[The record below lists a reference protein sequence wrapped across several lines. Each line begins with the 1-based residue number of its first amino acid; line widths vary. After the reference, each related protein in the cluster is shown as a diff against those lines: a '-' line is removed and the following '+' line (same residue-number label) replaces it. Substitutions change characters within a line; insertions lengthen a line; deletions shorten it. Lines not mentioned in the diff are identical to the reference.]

1 MKQVILILL
10 IAATGLTA
18 QTWEQE
24 GSVKRWSGGGS
35 ITSPYLGCATI
46 FGDPTIQTGKS
57 LAEVSL
63 ETGSAESNAF
73 PDEDNWY
80 FLPRQPRT
88 GARVLS
94 GEGGAQTT
102 TVYIR
107 DIWKNIARTEIEIPA
122 RTVDLMLDVTD
133 TWVAEDGS
141 EGVIVFAPGPNTP
154 EGSEEYVFAFY
165 NGSEVTFTQRVKP
178 KVDVDIYV
186 RPTDDGPIVYLR
198 GNGISFP
205 PSDEEIFT
213 NASYLM
219 YSSDGSIEQLRL
231 DQRGP
236 GSGKGRQIIWHS
248 NKWDRLVLID
258 EFASGAMLVK
268 ASNGIFV
275 DSITGS
281 QVNPGSTVKILSA
294 SGNNRDTWMAT
305 HADVGGK
312 KALILWAMPDVREVT
327 SVVFGTGDN
336 ATKQMPL
343 SDWDIIIPYISS
355 NGSSHTLY
363 YGDPADVVS
372 VDEQRA
378 ETREQRV
385 YPNPATNVVNVTLPD
400 GQGALDYVVVDGMG
414 SVVQRGATTGA
425 IDVSPLPTG
434 AYTIIGPASGLRA
447 RLTVIR

>member
-1 MKQVILILL
+1 MPSQTVSGSDG
-10 IAATGLTA
+10 ATA
-18 QTWEQE
+18 
-24 GSVKRWSGGGS
+24 
-35 ITSPYLGCATI
+35 
-46 FGDPTIQTGKS
+46 
-57 LAEVSL
+57 
-63 ETGSAESNAF
+63 
-73 PDEDNWY
+73 
-80 FLPRQPRT
+80 
-88 GARVLS
+88 
-94 GEGGAQTT
+94 T
-102 TVYIR
+102 TVFIR
-107 DIWKNIARTEIEIPA
+107 DIWKNIARAEIEIPV
-122 RTVDLMLDVTD
+122 RTVDLMLDATD

-141 EGVIVFAPGPNTP
+141 EGVIVFSPGPNTP
-154 EGSEEYVFAFY
+154 EGAEEYVFAFY
-165 NGSEVTFTQRVKP
+165 KGSEVTFTQRVKP

-327 SVVFGTGDN
+327 SVSFGSSDN
-336 ATKQMPL
+336 STKQMPL

-355 NGSSHTLY
+355 NGNSHTLY
-363 YGDPADVVS
+363 YWDPADVVS

-378 ETREQRV
+378 TSDQQRL
-385 YPNPATNVVNVTLPD
+385 YPNPATNVVNVPLPG

-414 SVVQRGATTGA
+414 NFVQRGSTTGT

-434 AYTIIGPASGLRA
+434 AYTIIGPANGLRP

>member
-1 MKQVILILL
+1 MPDRCASPVPSQTVSGSDG
-10 IAATGLTA
+10 ATA
-18 QTWEQE
+18 
-24 GSVKRWSGGGS
+24 
-35 ITSPYLGCATI
+35 
-46 FGDPTIQTGKS
+46 
-57 LAEVSL
+57 
-63 ETGSAESNAF
+63 
-73 PDEDNWY
+73 
-80 FLPRQPRT
+80 
-88 GARVLS
+88 
-94 GEGGAQTT
+94 T
-102 TVYIR
+102 TVFIR
-107 DIWKNIARTEIEIPA
+107 DIWKNIARAEIEIPV
-122 RTVDLMLDVTD
+122 RTVDLMLDATD

-141 EGVIVFAPGPNTP
+141 EGVIVFSPGPNTP
-154 EGSEEYVFAFY
+154 EGAEEYVFAFY
-165 NGSEVTFTQRVKP
+165 KGSEVTFTQRVKP

-327 SVVFGTGDN
+327 SVSFGSSDN
-336 ATKQMPL
+336 STKQMPL

-355 NGSSHTLY
+355 NGNSHTRRRMLSMSHCPE
-363 YGDPADVVS
+363 G
-372 VDEQRA
+372 
-378 ETREQRV
+378 
-385 YPNPATNVVNVTLPD
+385 
-400 GQGALDYVVVDGMG
+400 
-414 SVVQRGATTGA
+414 RGLWTTWWLTGWV
-425 IDVSPLPTG
+425 ILCSGVPPLERST
-434 AYTIIGPASGLRA
+434 
-447 RLTVIR
+447 

>member
-1 MKQVILILL
+1 MKLVILILL
-10 IAATGLTA
+10 IAATGVSA
-18 QTWEQE
+18 QSWDRE

-46 FGDPTIQTGKS
+46 FGDPTIQAGKS

-63 ETGSAESNAF
+63 EAGTTETRSF
-73 PDEDNWY
+73 PDEDNWH

-94 GEGGAQTT
+94 GEGGAQST

-107 DIWKNIARTEIEIPA
+107 DIWKNVARTQIEIPA

-165 NGSEVTFTQRVKP
+165 NGTEVTFTQRVKP

-186 RPTDDGPIVYLR
+186 RPTDDGPVVYLR

-205 PSDEEIFT
+205 PSEEEVFT

-219 YSSDGSIEQLRL
+219 YSPDGSIEQLRL

-281 QVNPGSTVKILSA
+281 QVNPGTTVKILSA

-305 HADVGGK
+305 HADVGGT

-327 SVVFGTGDN
+327 SVKFSGSDN

-355 NGSSHTLY
+355 NGGSHSLY
-363 YGDPADVVS
+363 YWDPADVVS
-372 VDEQRA
+372 VSENGDRVSD
-378 ETREQRV
+378 TGV
-385 YPNPATNVVNVTLPD
+385 YPNPATDVVNVTLPV
-400 GQGALDYVVVDGMG
+400 GQGALDYTIVNSLGNF
-414 SVVQRGATTGA
+414 VQRGSTTGT
-425 IDVSPLPTG
+425 IDVSPLPIG
-434 AYTIIGPASGLRA
+434 AYTIIGPASGLRS
-447 RLTVIR
+447 TFSVIR

>member
-1 MKQVILILL
+1 MKQIVLILL
-10 IAATGLTA
+10 IAATGLSA
-18 QTWEQE
+18 QTWERE
-24 GSVKRWSGGGS
+24 GSVKRWSGGAS
-35 ITSPYLGCATI
+35 ITSPYVGCATI
-46 FGDPTIQTGKS
+46 FGDPTVQTDKG
-57 LAEVSL
+57 LEEVSL
-63 ETGSAESNAF
+63 ETGTSTLETF
-73 PDEDNWY
+73 PEEDRWY
-80 FLPRQPRT
+80 FLPRQPRV

-94 GEGGAQTT
+94 GASGATTT
-102 TVYIR
+102 TVFIR
-107 DIWKNIARTEIEIPA
+107 DIWKNVARTEFEIPA
-122 RTVDLMLDVTD
+122 GTSRLMLDVTD

-141 EGVIVFAPGPNTP
+141 EGVIVFSPGPLTP
-154 EGSEEYVFAFY
+154 EGEEEYVFAFY
-165 NGSEVTFTQRVKP
+165 NGSTVTFTQRVKP

-205 PSDEEIFT
+205 PSEEEVFT

-219 YSSDGSIEQLRL
+219 YSADGSIEQLRL

-281 QVNPGSTVKILSA
+281 QVNPGSTVRILSA

-327 SVVFGTGDN
+327 SVSFGSNDN

-355 NGSSHTLY
+355 SGNSHTLY
-363 YGDPADVVS
+363 YWDPEDVVS
-372 VDEQRA
+372 VEEQGDDP
-378 ETREQRV
+378 TSV
-385 YPNPATNVVNVTLPD
+385 KLYPNPASEILHLALD
-400 GQGALDYVVVDGMG
+400 RGQGPQPYVIVDAMGGEALRGTTSG
-414 SVVQRGATTGA
+414 S
-425 IDVSPLPTG
+425 IDVSPLPAG
-434 AYTIIGPASGLRA
+434 VYTLLGGHG
-447 RLTVIR
+447 TIRTPFSVVR